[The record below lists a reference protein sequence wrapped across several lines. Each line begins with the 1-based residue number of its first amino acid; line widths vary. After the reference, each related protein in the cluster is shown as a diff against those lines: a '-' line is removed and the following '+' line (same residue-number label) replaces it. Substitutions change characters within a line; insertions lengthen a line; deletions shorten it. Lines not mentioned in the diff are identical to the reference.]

1 VANQVERPK
10 HSVPFRI
17 RLLISSLLGAVPL
30 MLLGI
35 LLLVSQY
42 HARRN
47 LILQSNLT
55 IARTAA
61 ASIEGWVNGN
71 IVTLQTLAHSNEVQQ
86 GSLKDIEGL
95 IERQANAQPDWENLW
110 VTDARGQMIADSLPS
125 LIFVGDRDYFKQAR
139 NTRQPAVSDLIMGR
153 LTNEPIIIIAVPIQ
167 REGQFAGVVGITI
180 APSSIQRILTSFIPR
195 RSQTVLSLWGSDHK
209 LIAYSSIDSRKPG
222 WKTPDG
228 ELAPLFSGRN
238 GVLIARSPFTGERT
252 LYGYDPVRSAPWF
265 VVAGTQFA
273 IAIAPVSRDFIIFVL
288 LALLVLGLT
297 LGGSIYSA
305 TVLARHVS
313 LLARHARD
321 IGEGHYTEPI
331 RLHTGD
337 ELEDLANSLDQMA
350 DDLAS
355 LDRLKSDL
363 LTMVSHELKTPL
375 TSIRASLDL
384 LSSGALTPDQ
394 PAYRETI
401 EIANRQSRRL
411 QDLIENLINVAR
423 LQTGG
428 LSVTPRPVSLAAV
441 VHASVRQYSDITRER
456 GLRLEVE
463 APEDIRV
470 LADPPKITLA
480 LNNLLD
486 NAVKFTDKGGITIR
500 VRRDDGEAVVTVTD
514 TGIGLTEEARDSLF
528 RQFYQ
533 AEPLLT
539 RHTGGVGLGLWVT
552 RTIIEAH
559 GGRVFVESEGPGKGS
574 IFGFILP
581 LAPSEE

>member
-1 VANQVERPK
+1 MGNQVERPK
-10 HSVPFRI
+10 HGVPFRI
-17 RLLISSLLGAVPL
+17 RLLISALLGAVPL

-42 HARRN
+42 RARRN

-71 IVTLQTLAHSNEVQQ
+71 IITLQTLAYSNEVQQ
-86 GSLKDIEGL
+86 GSLSDIQGL
-95 IERQANAQPDWENLW
+95 VERQASAQPDWENLW
-110 VTDARGQMIADSLPS
+110 ITDVGGQIIAGSLRPF
-125 LIFVGDRDYFKQAR
+125 IFVGDREYFMLAR
-139 NTRQPAVSDLIMGR
+139 NNGQPVVSNLITGR
-153 LTNEPIIIIAVPIQ
+153 ITQEPIIIVVVPIE

-180 APSSIQRILTSFIPR
+180 SPISIQLIFTGFIPPAT
-195 RSQTVLSLWGSDHK
+195 QTVLSLWGSDHR
-209 LIAYSSIDSRKPG
+209 LIASSSMDSRRPG

-228 ELAPLFSGRN
+228 ELTTLFSGRS
-238 GVLIARSPFTGERT
+238 GVSITRNPFTGERT

-265 VVAGTQFA
+265 VVAGTPFD
-273 IAIAPVSRDFIIFVL
+273 IAIAPVSRDFIIFIL
-288 LALLVLGLT
+288 LALLVLALT
-297 LGGSIYSA
+297 VGWSIYSA
-305 TVLARHVS
+305 TVPARHVS
-313 LLARHARD
+313 RLAEHARK
-321 IGEGHYTEPI
+321 IGEGQYAEPI

-384 LSSGALTPDQ
+384 LSSGTLTPDQ

-411 QDLIENLINVAR
+411 QDLIDNLINVAR
-423 LQTGG
+423 LHTGG
-428 LSVTPRPVSLAAV
+428 LTVTPRPTPLAAIV
-441 VHASVRQYSDITRER
+441 QASVRQYADTIRER
-456 GLRLEVE
+456 GMTLDVE

-470 LADPPKITLA
+470 LADAPKVTLA

-486 NAVKFTDKGGITIR
+486 NAVKFTEKGGIA
-500 VRRDDGEAVVTVTD
+500 VRERQNSGEAVVTVID
-514 TGIGLTEEARDSLF
+514 TGVGLTEEARDSLF

-539 RHTGGVGLGLWVT
+539 RHTGGVGLGLWVA

-559 GGRVFVESEGPGKGS
+559 GGRVFVESEGTGKGS
-574 IFGFILP
+574 SFSFTLP
-581 LAPSEE
+581 VAPSED

>member
-1 VANQVERPK
+1 MANQVERPK

>member
-297 LGGSIYSA
+297 LGWSIYSA